1 VKWWI
6 KIRALSRRQANEARS
21 AARVEPRW
29 PVALTIFAVLS
40 LFSLMPE
47 RSRLLPSWSGAAIGI
62 ALIVLMI
69 GVWLGG
75 DRARWLRVERAAM
88 LAVATA
94 LLLITLLVVTFLVM
108 KIMGQPTKYAGQQ
121 LMTAG
126 IEAWVTNVLAFSI
139 VYWDIDRGGPEN
151 RAVESKALPD
161 WLFPRAEVPNE
172 VAPGWRPTYVDYLFL
187 AFSTATAFSAT
198 DVTPL
203 MARAKLL
210 MMLES
215 CISLATL
222 AIVASRAI
230 NILGS

>member
-1 VKWWI
+1 MKSQAKVGAPLRR
-6 KIRALSRRQANEARS
+6 RASEAGS

-29 PVALTIFAVLS
+29 PVALAIFAVLL

-47 RSRLLPSWSGAAIGI
+47 RSRLLPSWSGIAVGI
-62 ALIVLMI
+62 TLILLMV

-75 DRARWLRVERAAM
+75 NRARWLRVERAVM
-88 LAVATA
+88 LALAA
-94 LLLITLLVVTFLVM
+94 AFLLITLVIVTFLVEE
-108 KIMGQPTKYAGQQ
+108 IMNQPSKFAGQQ

-139 VYWDIDRGGPEN
+139 VYWDLDRGGPEN
-151 RAVESKALPD
+151 RVVESAPLPD
-161 WLFPRAEVPNE
+161 WLFPQAGLSNEVP
-172 VAPGWRPTYVDYLFL
+172 PGWRPTYVDYLFL

-198 DVTPL
+198 DAAPL
-203 MARAKLL
+203 TARAKLL

-230 NILGS
+230 NILG

>member
-1 VKWWI
+1 VKSQA
-6 KIRALSRRQANEARS
+6 KIQALSHRQGNEADL
-21 AARVEPRW
+21 AAHVEPRW
-29 PVALTIFAVLS
+29 PVALAILAVLS
-40 LFSLMPE
+40 LFSVMPE
-47 RSRLLPSWSGAAIGI
+47 RSRLLPSWSGFAIGLT
-62 ALIVLMI
+62 LILLMT

-75 DRARWLRVERAAM
+75 DRARWLRIERAAM

-94 LLLITLLVVTFLVM
+94 LLLITLSVVTFLVM
-108 KIMGQPTKYAGQQ
+108 EIMDQPTKYAGRQ

-139 VYWDIDRGGPEN
+139 VYWDVDRGGPEN
-151 RAVESKALPD
+151 RANESAALPD
-161 WLFPRAEVPNE
+161 WLFPQAGVPNE
-172 VAPGWRPTYVDYLFL
+172 GAPGWRPTYVDYLFL

-198 DVTPL
+198 DAAPL
-203 MARAKLL
+203 TARAKLL

-230 NILGS
+230 NILGA